1 MEHGGSPRDMSMLVV
16 DYLEHRSQ
24 KRAPPPEF
32 IGLPEDS
39 IPIIVATGAS
49 GNYNLITALLDGLK
63 PAGQEFIRKVL
74 VPSLLGTN

>member
-24 KRAPPPEF
+24 QRPPPPEF
-32 IGLPEDS
+32 IGLPEDI

-49 GNYNLITALLDGLK
+49 GDYDLVKTQLK
-63 PAGQEFIRKVL
+63 SAGREFTRKVL
-74 VPSLLGTN
+74 VPNFLGAS